1 MAFVRS
7 GFRGIGGYNR
17 GFEGGQLYSYVN
29 TDDSLATMKAS
40 AYFNFMANALGA
52 NDHIN
57 LVGSDGA
64 ETVIVIA
71 HALPVETLNFNN
83 NQSVQSL
90 TGAGAVDLS
99 AAVTEVTSTGTDAL
113 TLADGVVNQDKI
125 ISLIVDGGTATLTP
139 VSGLG
144 YSTIA
149 FADAG
154 DTVFLKFLTGG
165 WAIMG
170 SGGLAGGPVAA

>member
-17 GFEGGQLYSYVN
+17 GFAGGQYYSYVN
-29 TDDSLATMKAS
+29 VDDSLATMQAS
-40 AYFNFMANALGA
+40 GYFNVMANALGA
-52 NDHIN
+52 NDYIN
-57 LVGSDGA
+57 LVGSDGP
-64 ETVIVIA
+64 ETVKVVA
-71 HALPVETLNFNN
+71 HSLPIEVANLNN
-83 NQSVQSL
+83 NESVQSL
-90 TGAGAVDLS
+90 TGPGAIDLIAS
-99 AAVTEVTSTGTDAL
+99 VTEVTSTGTDAL
-113 TLADGVVNQDKI
+113 TIADGAVNQEKI
-125 ISLIVDGGTATLTP
+125 LSLIVDGGTATLTP

-144 YSTIA
+144 YTTIA

-154 DTVFLKFLTGG
+154 DTVYLKFLTGG